1 MRRASRISR
10 SSSLLLFSQK
20 KVSKTVADISV
31 SGTKLHV
38 SYSDGTSKDI
48 DISSTS
54 SGNQWIINKSE
65 FPHGPVTYVWMYN
78 KGQYGNFKIGVKY
91 LDGHVDYVI
100 RQFDD

>member
-1 MRRASRISR
+1 MKLIKVIV
-10 SSSLLLFSQK
+10 FSQN

-65 FPHGPVTYVWMYN
+65 FPHGPVTYVWMRD